1 MPRQSNGNGLS
12 IVELERMLQSRRS
25 RLSVLERKRSK
36 LLRRLEALDSQITHM
51 GGASRTSGGRV
62 RNKLSLSDSIVK
74 VLKKHGAPVRVGD
87 IAQNVLH
94 AGYSTNS
101 DNFRVI
107 VNQAL
112 IKDKRFAKGADRG
125 TYLLKK

>member
-51 GGASRTSGGRV
+51 GGASHERRPRPKQAQPQRQHRESPEKACG
-62 RNKLSLSDSIVK
+62 
-74 VLKKHGAPVRVGD
+74 PVRVGD